1 MINRIGKWF
10 DYLSYLLYSTNRH
23 GVHSPF
29 VYEFVDKVLYNS
41 APSKNEFLEYQRTLM
56 VQSKSIGYDGVS
68 LSEYVNTYTLP
79 SKYCELLQRIVL
91 FYDIK
96 LVNEIG
102 PSTGLEYNY
111 IRYLSSTDLAPNL
124 KLFSTDKI
132 EPYTSL
138 FNKSQKEFDKVF
150 SQKTDH
156 EEALD
161 GEYFASGSPIKKLLL
176 FHRLDRDSDFWNS
189 LDRELLDST
198 NQDFFVFTHPYHNET
213 SRLNWQRIVNQPDFH
228 VTIDCFYLG
237 IAIKRTQQV
246 KEHFQLRY

>member
-41 APSKNEFLEYQRTLM
+41 ASSKNEFLEYQRTLM
-56 VQSKSIGYDGVS
+56 VQSKSTGFDGVS
-68 LSEYVNTYTLP
+68 LSEYVNIYTLP

-96 LVNEIG
+96 LVSEIG
-102 PSTGLEYNY
+102 PSTGIEFNY
-111 IRYLSSTDLAPNL
+111 LRYLIATDLAPGL
-124 KLFSTDKI
+124 KLISTDKL
-132 EPYTSL
+132 EPYSSL
-138 FNKSQKEFDKVF
+138 FNKSQIEFNKVF
-150 SQKTDH
+150 PQKTEH
-156 EEALD
+156 EEVLNN
-161 GEYFASGSPIKKLLL
+161 ECLTSGDLTKKLLL

-189 LDRELLDST
+189 LESELLDSN
-198 NQDFFVFTHPYHNET
+198 NQDFFVFTHPYYNGN
-213 SRLNWQRIVNQPDFH
+213 SRLNWQRIINHPDFH
-228 VTIDCFYLG
+228 VTIDCYYLG
-237 IAIKRTQQV
+237 IAMKRTHQI